1 MKAKLVVVGNNAK
14 TTEIALKLPALIGR
28 GREAT
33 LTVPHP
39 LISRQHCEIY
49 EADGQL
55 IVRDLGSLN
64 GTFVGGQRITESVL
78 PDGEVLTIGTVSFR
92 ARYEDAIEATNMMEL
107 LEGEDAPEPATMF
120 NDEEKA

>member
-1 MKAKLVVVGNNAK
+1 MKAKLVVVGNTAK

-64 GTFVGGQRITESVL
+64 GTFVGGQRVTESVL

-92 ARYEDAIEATNMMEL
+92 AIYEDAIEATNMMAP
-107 LEGEDAPEPATMF
+107 EGEEESPEPAMF
-120 NDEEKA
+120 PSDSE